1 MSKLLYCLHD
11 IALFFL
17 SLFLKVIYPIS
28 NITNNSIKAKKT
40 KRIIIIA
47 NGPSLKKDIKKL
59 YKKKLIDYYALN
71 YFALSKEFTKIK
83 PNFYFLADPVFWRKD
98 VNINFKKDNLSL
110 FNNLKKV
117 NWKME
122 LICPEDGFQLI
133 SNRLKIN
140 RNINIAAVKSNPRP
154 LNFKLEKFQ
163 VFSILHGLSAPI
175 IISVLILA
183 LWHAIKRKVRR
194 IDIYGADFSGFKNI
208 TVDQDSN
215 EVYSSSRHFY
225 KNTKAQ
231 SNAHFK
237 YPGQIKRK
245 IHERLYYVSIS
256 FFQIYILSLVAKK
269 IGIKLLNFSRTSYLD
284 SLDRPKLSQK

>member
-1 MSKLLYCLHD
+1 
-11 IALFFL
+11 
-17 SLFLKVIYPIS
+17 
-28 NITNNSIKAKKT
+28 
-40 KRIIIIA
+40 
-47 NGPSLKKDIKKL
+47 
-59 YKKKLIDYYALN
+59 
-71 YFALSKEFTKIK
+71 
-83 PNFYFLADPVFWRKD
+83 
-98 VNINFKKDNLSL
+98 
-110 FNNLKKV
+110 
-117 NWKME
+117 ME
-122 LICPEDGFQLI
+122 LICPEDGFQLLA
-133 SNRLKIN
+133 NRLKIN
-140 RNINIAAVKSNPRP
+140 RHINVVAEKSSPRP

-208 TVDQDSN
+208 TVDQDST
-215 EVYSSSRHFY
+215 EVNSSSRHFY

-237 YPGQIKRK
+237 YVSQTPKK
-245 IHERLYYVSIS
+245 IHERLYDASIS

-269 IGIKLLNFSRTSYLD
+269 IGIKLINFSRKSYLD